1 MVVPQRFY
9 VHQQTGLG
17 DRHVYGSRTRFISEA
32 MLPLFEHLPKP
43 PELPF
48 DRARAIEPAAPRID
62 VASRV
67 RGLFS

>member
-1 MVVPQRFY
+1 
-9 VHQQTGLG
+9 
-17 DRHVYGSRTRFISEA
+17 

-48 DRARAIEPAAPRID
+48 DRARPIEPAAPRID
-62 VASRV
+62 VVSRV